1 MGQTYVDITA
11 TEIEDGIMTIA
22 ASGGGQ
28 ETGSAWLY
36 WTDNGFTGQG
46 WYWNDPLCGVRAG
59 WEAAVIKDHGHVNG
73 CKGEVD
79 GSPHDDSYESFIYHI
94 SQRHSEN
101 LSYILSGWEPREKT
115 YFIVYNSELE
125 DAGCVIWQ

>member
-36 WTDNGFTGQG
+36 WTDEGFTGQG
-46 WYWNDPLCGVRAG
+46 WYWDDPLCGVRAG

-73 CKGEVD
+73 CD
-79 GSPHDDSYESFIYHI
+79 GNADSMPHTGSYEDFIYHV

-101 LSYILSGWEPREKT
+101 LNYILGGWDTRTKML
-115 YFIVYNSELE
+115 FIFKYENELSP
-125 DAGCVIWQ
+125 GCVVWL

>member
-28 ETGSAWLY
+28 ETGSAWIY
-36 WTDNGFTGQG
+36 WNDSGFTGRG
-46 WYWNDPLCGVRAG
+46 WYWEDPNNGVRIG
-59 WEAAVIKDHGHVNG
+59 WEAAVADEGGYINKCNGNADGTPHTGSLPDFEYHV
-73 CKGEVD
+73 
-79 GSPHDDSYESFIYHI
+79 

-101 LSYILSGWEPREKT
+101 LDYILNNWSTESKMT
-115 YFIVYNSELE
+115 FIVFHPELKE
-125 DAGCVIWQ
+125 SGCVVWQ